1 MKTMGQGVD
10 PGAGEGPADF
20 DNRRQWTRRTILWPA
35 SIRLGGQVRYCH
47 LRNLSL
53 GGVRARAGAD
63 IALAEGT
70 EITVDIPSRGTFSA
84 TVAWQGGPDLGLSFR
99 DAPTR
104 VFEQLADI
112 AEALGLG
119 RGEPAGSTA

>member
-1 MKTMGQGVD
+1 RRQTLKIRYTWPTRGNRPGNRPNAGMKTMGQGVD

-20 DNRRQWTRRTILWPA
+20 DNRRQWTCRTILWPA

-84 TVAWQGGPDLGLSFR
+84 TVAWQGG
-99 DAPTR
+99 
-104 VFEQLADI
+104 
-112 AEALGLG
+112 
-119 RGEPAGSTA
+119 